1 MTTGVMVAGTRRV
14 ALKEAAEILG
24 TSKEAVRKRVSRGTL
39 ASEVGEDG
47 RRYVYLDAGGDGD
60 PEGFDNVQGVD
71 GLDSRDELV
80 TQLRDEVAAWREAAR
95 RKDTIIMSLTQANST
110 LAARVPEL
118 EAPSEPRESP
128 QTASPRPDR
137 STTGYPDEGG
147 AQEPSW
153 WRKLFGLG

>member
-1 MTTGVMVAGTRRV
+1 MMAGTRRV
-14 ALKEAAEILG
+14 ALKEAAQILG
-24 TSKEAVRKRVSRGTL
+24 TSKEAVCKRVSRGTL
-39 ASEVGEDG
+39 TSEVGEDG
-47 RRYVYLDAGGDGD
+47 RKYVYLDAGGDGD

-71 GLDSRDELV
+71 GLDPRDELV
-80 TQLRDEVAAWREAAR
+80 TQLRDEVAAWREEAR

-118 EAPSEPRESP
+118 EAPSELRESP
-128 QTASPRPDR
+128 QTASPRPDK
-137 STTGYPDEGG
+137 STGYPDEAG